1 MSLHRAPPER
11 VDPMARKPRERA
23 RTARALLVA
32 AVTFAGFSVGYFD
45 AALTVAIDQLIVFC
59 GVRLP

>member
-1 MSLHRAPPER
+1 
-11 VDPMARKPRERA
+11 MARKPRERA
-23 RTARALLVA
+23 RTAQALLVA

-45 AALTVAIDQLIVFC
+45 AELTVAIDQLIVFC